1 MTIPESRTERL
12 ARERQVALEIAVMAD
27 LSASQREALFHER
40 TGTSGRG
47 YRRRL
52 QEARDE
58 HLSKLSE
65 LSGT

>member
-1 MTIPESRTERL
+1 
-12 ARERQVALEIAVMAD
+12 MAD

-52 QEARDE
+52 QEAR
-58 HLSKLSE
+58 
-65 LSGT
+65 G